1 MESWNWI
8 YFKLPRYLFW
18 RYTIS
23 QWSIHF
29 KGGSIR
35 YNICNSNRNTDFAFG
50 GQLPGPPQRL
60 ATNAWPVLSY
70 LLYFAG
76 CTTWTQSRYT
86 LQLRLIWLTLRAEWS
101 LMAQLVWSVTSATE
115 PASLTMNTF
124 MDCET
129 WRPVSTAVFIS
140 SQLWEEENC
149 CQCWKVTCKIFFVVN
164 WIKFLLRL
172 LKDRFHL

>member
-1 MESWNWI
+1 MFPKIDKISWNITRMESWNWI

-29 KGGSIR
+29 KGCSIR
-35 YNICNSNRNTDFAFG
+35 CNICNSNRNTDFAFG

-76 CTTWTQSRYT
+76 CTTWTQFILYSYS
-86 LQLRLIWLTLRAEWS
+86 WS
-101 LMAQLVWSVTSATE
+101 DSPWGRSGRSWRSWCGA
-115 PASLTMNTF
+115 
-124 MDCET
+124 
-129 WRPVSTAVFIS
+129 WRPPRSPPRSPWTPSWTARPGAPSAPPCS
-140 SQLWEEENC
+140 SAPSSERKE
-149 CQCWKVTCKIFFVVN
+149 FVVN
-164 WIKFLLRL
+164 VEKLLVKYSL
-172 LKDRFHL
+172 LSIE